1 MQGEPAH
8 VSIDVADVE
17 RIAALGWR
25 GLEEAQ
31 VGGWLLRAADGFTGR
46 SNSALVLGV
55 APQTDRGFLHDLARW
70 YADRGLPPMVQI
82 PLPGGEAIDAMLA
95 DAGWQTFDLVRFLT
109 GDVDEIQNSTAQSL
123 ARASE
128 GRPVSNLLAQGVL
141 HSDGSGVVS
150 RLDAEPDDAWLA
162 AYHYRGAALP
172 GHAREVLLRAGEN
185 TELCFASLRAPARDG
200 AADAV
205 FAVARGA
212 VTQGWLGVTAVTVAD
227 EHRRQ
232 RHGTRLMSELAVWG
246 AQRGARAIY
255 LQVAA
260 DNGPA
265 LQLYAGLGFHHHH
278 DYRYRVGSALE
289 ERFD

>member
-1 MQGEPAH
+1 M
-8 VSIDVADVE
+8 
-17 RIAALGWR
+17 R
-25 GLEEAQ
+25 
-31 VGGWLLRAADGFTGR
+31 GWLPT
-46 SNSALVLGV
+46 
-55 APQTDRGFLHDLARW
+55 T
-70 YADRGLPPMVQI
+70 
-82 PLPGGEAIDAMLA
+82 
-95 DAGWQTFDLVRFLT
+95 T
-109 GDVDEIQNSTAQSL
+109 
-123 ARASE
+123 
-128 GRPVSNLLAQGVL
+128 
-141 HSDGSGVVS
+141 
-150 RLDAEPDDAWLA
+150 
-162 AYHYRGAALP
+162 AALP
-172 GHAREVLLRAGEN
+172 CPGTHAKCSYEPGR
-185 TELCFASLRAPARDG
+185 TQSCASRRCARAPARDG

-265 LQLYAGLGFHHHH
+265 LQLYAGLGFYHHH